1 MSTII
6 WILIIV
12 AIVYYYKKK
21 NKEQGAKNKEQERQ
35 SEETAKNQVKNKEQ
49 RAKNT
54 DEERAQTV
62 ETAKSKESRAK
73 NTDDAQD
80 MPATQS
86 FPYPAKNPG
95 KCRFPSASEIANF
108 QEYGEEPVAMHES
121 EFKEWWFF
129 CEDPDKPVWSYVG
142 TDKEQKRCILQRRY
156 RHGDDN
162 HPTFEKRFF
171 VIKRN
176 IMASIFALALI
187 EDKMDRNDYKE
198 QMAQLDR
205 LFPKTNNAETDG
217 PPVLLPPQELL
228 EKPSQE
234 EIAKMKREEEKQ
246 RVHNQVVWQDG
257 VRKLWF
263 DGDTLKLRYNGTD
276 YFFSGHGYEP
286 MAIILNKNGEV
297 AYIHNSFI
305 VEEECREFVKNPKYL
320 CRTITGHYHNAKH
333 FCMLLTTAIDYG
345 YEWQINDLESKM
357 WSIERFEQR
366 EVFYNADN
374 IEFGIYGY
382 EIDDEIDPSELDDD
396 EPKTHFEYDI
406 MYIIVDGKEYHLHDA
421 DLKRLGQL
429 GIFEKGCHKP
439 KIRINGTNGSVIAA
453 YTDEWRSG
461 KDFTPFGFPCNT
473 KMFCQMMAY
482 AIRTGKLEYQMQ
494 KLANIVAGE
503 PPESKASDT
512 IYEDKDARLYLEGMK
527 ACLKYKGRAYHFGY
541 DGREPFATIS
551 GSNIYVII
559 RQGENVDATCRYFQ
573 KNPEGTIETITG
585 RKLDVAHFCKLLCA
599 AVAHDHG
606 QDSDMEYYMDA
617 LERKAFEL
625 EDYRER
631 RRKMEEKSAKTMHI
645 TYTRES
651 VCVADDY
658 INRKLEINMSPNATL
673 ADLIKY
679 ISGYDDDTGYAA
691 IPYTGGNSCWYIM
704 NGDHKL
710 AEVLDSG
717 KIISFCDNNPETQL
731 HLLGLTKL
739 YGKR

>member
-1 MSTII
+1 MDMRQPNHHLSVELLLLCQLFTIMTTII

-21 NKEQGAKNKEQERQ
+21 NQEQGAKNQEQEGQ
-35 SEETAKNQVKNKEQ
+35 FEGTAKNQAKNK
-49 RAKNT
+49 

-62 ETAKSKESRAK
+62 ETAKNQAK
-73 NTDDAQD
+73 NQEQGAKNQDDAQD
-80 MPATQS
+80 MPVTQS
-86 FPYPAKNPG
+86 FPYPAKNPV
-95 KCRFPSASEIANF
+95 KCRFPSASKIA
-108 QEYGEEPVAMHES
+108 E
-121 EFKEWWFF
+121 
-129 CEDPDKPVWSYVG
+129 
-142 TDKEQKRCILQRRY
+142 
-156 RHGDDN
+156 
-162 HPTFEKRFF
+162 
-171 VIKRN
+171 
-176 IMASIFALALI
+176 
-187 EDKMDRNDYKE
+187 
-198 QMAQLDR
+198 
-205 LFPKTNNAETDG
+205 
-217 PPVLLPPQELL
+217 
-228 EKPSQE
+228 
-234 EIAKMKREEEKQ
+234 MKREEERQ
-246 RVHNQVVWQDG
+246 PTHNQVVWQDG

-263 DGDTLKLRYNGTD
+263 DGDVLKLRYNGTD
-276 YFFSGHGYEP
+276 YTFSGHGYEP
-286 MAIILNKNGEV
+286 MAIILGHDGEA

-320 CRTITGHYHNAKH
+320 CRTITGHHHNAKH

-345 YEWQINDLESKM
+345 YDWQINDLESKM
-357 WSIERFEQR
+357 FSLERFAQR
-366 EVFYNADN
+366 EMFYNADG

-382 EIDDEIDPSELDDD
+382 EIQDDIDHSELDDD
-396 EPKTHFEYDI
+396 EPKTHFEYDV

-421 DLKRLGQL
+421 DMKRHCQL

-503 PPESKASDT
+503 PTESQADDT
-512 IYEDKDARLYLEGMK
+512 IYEDKNARLYLEGTI
-527 ACLKYKGRAYHFGY
+527 ACLKYKGRTYHFGY

-573 KNPEGTIETITG
+573 NHPEGTIETITG

-625 EDYRER
+625 EDYQER
-631 RRKMEEKSAKTMHI
+631 RRKK
-645 TYTRES
+645 
-651 VCVADDY
+651 
-658 INRKLEINMSPNATL
+658 
-673 ADLIKY
+673 
-679 ISGYDDDTGYAA
+679 
-691 IPYTGGNSCWYIM
+691 
-704 NGDHKL
+704 
-710 AEVLDSG
+710 
-717 KIISFCDNNPETQL
+717 
-731 HLLGLTKL
+731 
-739 YGKR
+739 